1 MIHTVIVE
9 SDCFRLYEEF
19 RFGVGVSAP
28 TPRYGETYVDQQDR
42 SWKVVKV
49 STQYNEDRSQTN
61 CTTRVKVSD
70 V

>member
-1 MIHTVIVE
+1 MLHTVIVE
-9 SDCFRLYEEF
+9 SDCFRLHEEF
-19 RFGVGVSAP
+19 RFGASAP

-49 STQYNEDRSQTN
+49 STQYTEGRSQTN
-61 CTTRVKVSD
+61 CTTLVKVSD